1 MSEDKIMEFE
11 YIDESEIVTSRS
23 EKTKKTP
30 SLFDSRIEDRTYWGN
45 DPGTEIVMAL
55 ARMQIRKSIKDLKLF
70 DVDNEELSCLLLR
83 EYRDELRL
91 YQIEMI
97 KALITQ
103 DIVKVVYDS
112 NNCEWV
118 LEIVPHISLLDN

>member
-1 MSEDKIMEFE
+1 MEFE
-11 YIDESEIVTSRS
+11 LIDESEIEFSRTA
-23 EKTKKTP
+23 KVKKTP
-30 SLFDSRIEDRTYWGN
+30 SLYDSRIEDRTYWGN
-45 DPGTEIVMAL
+45 DPGTEICMAL

-70 DVDNEELSCLLLR
+70 DVDNEELSSHLLK

-103 DIVKVVYDS
+103 DVVKVVY
-112 NNCEWV
+112 NNNTCEWD
-118 LEIVPHISLLDN
+118 LEIIPHVSLLDN